1 MSSTNI
7 KVVCRFRP
15 TNSIEQREGGE
26 IIVSFDENLRSV
38 QVRSAQTVSGP
49 EKDGFTFDRVFPPGT
64 KQTEVFDYG
73 VKDIVK
79 DVLDGYNG
87 TVFAYG
93 QTGSGKTFTMMGADI
108 DSPELKGLIP
118 RITEQIFQSI
128 VESDAHL
135 EYLVKVSYMEI
146 YLERIRDLLAPQN
159 DNLQVH
165 EEKSKGVYVKNLS
178 DYYVSS
184 AREVYEIMRQG
195 GAARVVSSTNMN
207 AESSRSHSIF
217 LITINQKN
225 TETGAQKTGNLYLVD
240 LAGSEKVGKTG
251 ASGQTLEEAKKI
263 NKSLSALGMVI
274 NALTDS
280 KAKHIPYRDSKLT
293 RILQESLGGNSRTT
307 LIINCSP
314 AAYNDAETL
323 STLRFGIR
331 AKSIKNTA
339 RVNAELSPLELK
351 GLLAKAQAA
360 NTNYQKY
367 IASLEAEL
375 AIWRS
380 GGQVD
385 QSEWASSD
393 KPGAAAAAAA
403 AAKKTPTSPTPSSA
417 RSMTPVIPALEG
429 LRGDLDSRPQTPTVV
444 GLDKDER
451 EEFLRRENELS
462 DQLGERE
469 SAVKA
474 AEKLVVE
481 LKEELTFLKE
491 QEASLSKAFE
501 RMDYDNKESMI
512 TIDILKEQ
520 NQDGKNELEE
530 FKKTILDLKAAQ
542 KDASAEDKEKKKQE
556 KMALMMAKFD
566 AQGTFSEKD
575 EQLRQLL
582 SKLDSIDNEGAV
594 SSISHE
600 DIVSI
605 RRQLA
610 DGQVLIRETVDRLRQ
625 SQEENEILTRRRDEL
640 ESRNSAL
647 ETEYEELLEK
657 TIHDED
663 ISGADVAESMAELK
677 SKLEQQYIAK
687 REAHSSE
694 VVDLKQQLELRSN
707 EIRALNGTIDS
718 LKSVNEEL
726 KRAFAVTSAGIEGGK
741 NLAESAQDL
750 ERTRKA
756 ISVQLA
762 EFDGVKKSL
771 MRDLQNRCE
780 KVVELEIQLDEIKE
794 QYNNVIRN
802 SNSKAQQK
810 KMAFLERNLEQ
821 LTLVQKQLVDQNSA
835 LKKEAGIAERKLLA
849 RNERI
854 QNLEALL
861 QDADR
866 RLAIQ
871 NQKFE
876 AQLQAVKERLD
887 QARAQKAVI
896 SSPLSFGRIAKPLRG
911 GGGGGPSVTSTSPNP
926 SLGSGSANPLSR
938 LQNEDAGLV
947 RTLIPGSKRASWF
960 FNSRSLPLPM
970 SIANHDSSTRK
981 SSGSSSHSVHTP
993 AGSPSHPQPHQR
1005 QTPPSGNYLGAG
1017 MGTAA
1022 GLKPL
1027 NPGWQVW
1034 GNPAP
1039 NSRNASVSS
1048 ANSGPEASPSQAGYR
1063 LDEPWVATR
1072 TPSGNWD
1079 DMSGSPQRKDIAQ
1092 MDSMPLHRQRQTS
1105 APSTSLHN
1113 TPTSIGK
1120 TGQYSPQRYDGN
1132 SMKDATPAQRYNGTS
1147 PTRAGAYGPG
1157 SPFTGQQPLMQ
1168 ANATSG
1174 NYDATVDGDL
1184 AVALRGMAVEDEY
1197 GSVPAFRQPSMG
1209 TQSSGFNA
1217 QNSALSG
1224 RGVPNAQPPRAPY
1237 NGGFPQPDFTGY
1249 YSGHSR
1255 VDFPFYDAYR
1265 AATDPS
1271 LYAASPALS
1280 AATAASTYSNIGP
1293 AGLHPHMMA
1302 DVHGQQSN
1310 MFFDPSASGR
1320 QGSAYFYPTQPVMY
1334 HSYPA
1339 VTSMHTPTTDK
1350 KMQNQLAAQ
1359 NMMFGNM
1366 RSTPSPHPQAFQ
1378 ALDYATQMQMMMPG
1392 ALYGQASMNA
1402 GMNMFH
1408 RGRRSAYDVN
1418 AANRSPLLDEFRSN
1432 KTRGWEL
1439 RDIFTHVLEFS
1450 RDQHGSRFIQQ
1461 KLETATLE
1469 ERQTIFDEIVPQHSL
1484 DLVQDVFGNYVIQK
1498 LFEHG
1503 TAAQRSQLAA
1513 TMEGHILQL
1522 AQHMYGCRVVQ
1533 KAVEFISPEHQGI
1546 FVRELDA
1553 NVLQCVRDANGN
1565 HVVQRLIELVPPERL
1580 AFIAAFRGSVLS
1592 LASHAYG
1599 CRVLQRCLEH
1609 LPNEQTRPLLD
1620 ELHLHSH
1627 DLMSD
1632 QFGNYVIQFIL
1643 EKGQPQD
1650 KAAITSKLRADML
1663 KMSCHKFASNV
1674 CEKALVTSDVA
1685 TRHAL
1690 INEILA
1696 PRKDGMDVVVMMMKD
1711 SYGNYVLQRALTVS
1725 EGEQK
1730 EALVKRI
1737 RPQLVIIRRQGG
1749 AYGKNLSAIERL
1761 IEKCAIPEVVQQHS
1775 QENTKSLPSDTSTKA
1790 L

>member
-1 MSSTNI
+1 MSVTNI

-15 TNSIEQREGGE
+15 PNSVEQREGGE
-26 IIVSFDENLRSV
+26 IIVSFDDSMRTVQMRST
-38 QVRSAQTVSGP
+38 QTTSGP

-64 KQTEVFDYG
+64 KQQEVFDYG

-225 TETGAQKTGNLYLVD
+225 TDTGAQKTGNLYLVD

-314 AAYNDAETL
+314 SSYNDAETL

-367 IASLEAEL
+367 IAALEAEL

-380 GGQVD
+380 GGQVE
-385 QSEWASSD
+385 QSEWAASD
-393 KPGAAAAAAA
+393 KPGGAVI
-403 AAKKTPTSPTPSSA
+403 AAKKVATSPTPSST
-417 RSMTPVIPALEG
+417 RSMTPVNPVLEG

-462 DQLGERE
+462 DQLAERE

-474 AEKLVVE
+474 AEKLVSE

-491 QEASLSKAFE
+491 QEASLSKENKAMSGQLNDLRLQVE
-501 RMDYDNKESMI
+501 RLDYDNKESMI

-530 FKKTILDLKAAQ
+530 LKKTLLELKAAQ

-582 SKLDSIDNEGAV
+582 AKLDTIDSESFG
-594 SSISHE
+594 STISH
-600 DIVSI
+600 DDLVAI
-605 RRQLA
+605 RRQLT

-625 SQEENEILTRRRDEL
+625 SQEENEILVRRRDEL

-663 ISGADVAESMAELK
+663 ISGVDVAENMAEFK
-677 SKLEQQYIAK
+677 NKLEAQYLAK

-694 VVDLKQQLELRSN
+694 VTDLKQQLELRSN
-707 EIRALNGTIDS
+707 EIRTLNGTIDS

-854 QNLEALL
+854 SNLEALL

-866 RLAIQ
+866 RLAAQ

-876 AQLQAVKERLD
+876 VQLQAVKERLD
-887 QARAQKAVI
+887 QARAQKAAT

-911 GGGGGPSVTSTSPNP
+911 GGGASVSAANTSPNP
-926 SLGSGSANPLSR
+926 GLGGGSANPLAR
-938 LQNEDAGLV
+938 LQNEEAGS
-947 RTLIPGSKRASWF
+947 GSKRASWF
-960 FNSRSLPLPM
+960 FNSR
-970 SIANHDSSTRK
+970 
-981 SSGSSSHSVHTP
+981 
-993 AGSPSHPQPHQR
+993 
-1005 QTPPSGNYLGAG
+1005 
-1017 MGTAA
+1017 
-1022 GLKPL
+1022 
-1027 NPGWQVW
+1027 
-1034 GNPAP
+1034 
-1039 NSRNASVSS
+1039 
-1048 ANSGPEASPSQAGYR
+1048 
-1063 LDEPWVATR
+1063 
-1072 TPSGNWD
+1072 
-1079 DMSGSPQRKDIAQ
+1079 
-1092 MDSMPLHRQRQTS
+1092 
-1105 APSTSLHN
+1105 
-1113 TPTSIGK
+1113 
-1120 TGQYSPQRYDGN
+1120 
-1132 SMKDATPAQRYNGTS
+1132 
-1147 PTRAGAYGPG
+1147 
-1157 SPFTGQQPLMQ
+1157 
-1168 ANATSG
+1168 
-1174 NYDATVDGDL
+1174 
-1184 AVALRGMAVEDEY
+1184 
-1197 GSVPAFRQPSMG
+1197 
-1209 TQSSGFNA
+1209 
-1217 QNSALSG
+1217 
-1224 RGVPNAQPPRAPY
+1224 
-1237 NGGFPQPDFTGY
+1237 
-1249 YSGHSR
+1249 
-1255 VDFPFYDAYR
+1255 
-1265 AATDPS
+1265 
-1271 LYAASPALS
+1271 
-1280 AATAASTYSNIGP
+1280 
-1293 AGLHPHMMA
+1293 
-1302 DVHGQQSN
+1302 
-1310 MFFDPSASGR
+1310 
-1320 QGSAYFYPTQPVMY
+1320 
-1334 HSYPA
+1334 
-1339 VTSMHTPTTDK
+1339 
-1350 KMQNQLAAQ
+1350 
-1359 NMMFGNM
+1359 
-1366 RSTPSPHPQAFQ
+1366 
-1378 ALDYATQMQMMMPG
+1378 
-1392 ALYGQASMNA
+1392 
-1402 GMNMFH
+1402 
-1408 RGRRSAYDVN
+1408 
-1418 AANRSPLLDEFRSN
+1418 
-1432 KTRGWEL
+1432 
-1439 RDIFTHVLEFS
+1439 
-1450 RDQHGSRFIQQ
+1450 
-1461 KLETATLE
+1461 
-1469 ERQTIFDEIVPQHSL
+1469 
-1484 DLVQDVFGNYVIQK
+1484 
-1498 LFEHG
+1498 
-1503 TAAQRSQLAA
+1503 
-1513 TMEGHILQL
+1513 
-1522 AQHMYGCRVVQ
+1522 
-1533 KAVEFISPEHQGI
+1533 
-1546 FVRELDA
+1546 
-1553 NVLQCVRDANGN
+1553 
-1565 HVVQRLIELVPPERL
+1565 
-1580 AFIAAFRGSVLS
+1580 
-1592 LASHAYG
+1592 
-1599 CRVLQRCLEH
+1599 
-1609 LPNEQTRPLLD
+1609 
-1620 ELHLHSH
+1620 
-1627 DLMSD
+1627 
-1632 QFGNYVIQFIL
+1632 
-1643 EKGQPQD
+1643 
-1650 KAAITSKLRADML
+1650 
-1663 KMSCHKFASNV
+1663 
-1674 CEKALVTSDVA
+1674 
-1685 TRHAL
+1685 
-1690 INEILA
+1690 
-1696 PRKDGMDVVVMMMKD
+1696 
-1711 SYGNYVLQRALTVS
+1711 
-1725 EGEQK
+1725 
-1730 EALVKRI
+1730 
-1737 RPQLVIIRRQGG
+1737 
-1749 AYGKNLSAIERL
+1749 
-1761 IEKCAIPEVVQQHS
+1761 
-1775 QENTKSLPSDTSTKA
+1775 
-1790 L
+1790 